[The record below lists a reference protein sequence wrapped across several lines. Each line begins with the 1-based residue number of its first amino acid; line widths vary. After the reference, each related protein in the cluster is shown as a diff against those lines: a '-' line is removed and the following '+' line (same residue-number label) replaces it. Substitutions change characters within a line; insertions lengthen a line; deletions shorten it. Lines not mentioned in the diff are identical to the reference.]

1 MPKLYVK
8 DRYGQIS
15 SYHLYEEPA
24 IDCMSMH
31 MLMVKVKGKQY
42 YALLD
47 IETPSNIRFRWGK
60 SLQQFGL
67 CSEDINLI
75 DGTITAIMHDD
86 YTISTKESNFL
97 FSGYQIMQIPT
108 LEVLPSNLAV
118 NVFREKTP
126 IILNCPKVKEIQE
139 QSVLCRGVP
148 ECKKTLFWAPN
159 LVKIKNGAFAENV
172 TVVCISENCDVSNCD
187 KWGLEN
193 DSTTIVTWDRSK
205 KLNLNTKRWED
216 FSGGG
221 SAFLIFLRNMFFYER
236 NSKENF

>member
-1 MPKLYVK
+1 
-8 DRYGQIS
+8 
-15 SYHLYEEPA
+15 
-24 IDCMSMH
+24 MSMH

-75 DGTITAIMHDD
+75 GGTITAIMHDD
-86 YTISTKESNFL
+86 YTISIKEW
-97 FSGYQIMQIPT
+97 FSIFQEYQNMKVPT
-108 LEVLPSNLAV
+108 LKVLPYNLAV

-126 IILNCPKVKEIQE
+126 TILNCPKVEEIQE
-139 QSVLCRGVP
+139 QSVLCRGSLGFN
-148 ECKKTLFWAPN
+148 KTVFWAPN

-205 KLNLNTKRWED
+205 KLNLNTKRWEN
-216 FSGGG
+216 FSGG
-221 SAFLIFLRNMFFYER
+221 
-236 NSKENF
+236 

>member
-24 IDCMSMH
+24 IDCMSGY

-47 IETPSNIRFRWGK
+47 NASDISSKIILNNVKQRLYLGI
-60 SLQQFGL
+60 
-67 CSEDINLI
+67 CSDNRDLLSWS
-75 DGTITAIMHDD
+75 ITAIMHDD
-86 YTISTKESNFL
+86 YTISTKESVFL
-97 FSGYQIMQIPT
+97 FSGYQNMQIPT
-108 LEVLPSNLAV
+108 LEVLPYNLAV

-126 IILNCPKVKEIQE
+126 TILNCPKVEEIQE
-139 QSVLCRGVP
+139 QSVLCRGMP
-148 ECKKTLFWAPN
+148 EVKKTLFWAPN

-187 KWGLEN
+187 KWGLEDN
-193 DSTTIVTWDRSK
+193 STIVTWDKSK
-205 KLNLNTKRWED
+205 KLNLKTKRWED

-221 SAFLIFLRNMFFYER
+221 NPFL
-236 NSKENF
+236 

>member
-1 MPKLYVK
+1 MPSLFYKNSTGKVDSFPLF
-8 DRYGQIS
+8 
-15 SYHLYEEPA
+15 EEPA
-24 IDCMSMH
+24 IDCLFFSLLWVK
-31 MLMVKVKGKQY
+31 LMGKRY
-42 YALLD
+42 YAFLD
-47 IETPSNIRFRWGK
+47 SDGFSNIRFKWGK
-60 SLQQFGL
+60 SPQQFGVYMG
-67 CSEDINLI
+67 DINFI
-75 DGTITAIMHDD
+75 SGTITAIMHND
-86 YTISTKESNFL
+86 YTISTKESLFL
-97 FSGYQIMQIPT
+97 FSGYQNMQIPT

-139 QSVLCRGVP
+139 QSVLCRAVDGFA
-148 ECKKTLFWAPN
+148 KTLFWAPN

-205 KLNLNTKRWED
+205 KLNLETKRWGD

-221 SAFLIFLRNMFFYER
+221 IRFFD
-236 NSKENF
+236 F

>member
-1 MPKLYVK
+1 MPKLYAK
-8 DRYGQIS
+8 DRNGVVS
-15 SYHLYEEPA
+15 SYPLYEKPA

-31 MLMVKVKGKQY
+31 MLMVKLKGKQY
-42 YALLD
+42 YTFLD
-47 IETPSNIRFRWGK
+47 SEVFSNIRFRWRK

-67 CSEDINLI
+67 YRKAINLI
-75 DGTITAIMHDD
+75 GGSITAIMHDD
-86 YTISTKESNFL
+86 YTISTKDNKYIFM
-97 FSGYQIMQIPT
+97 GYQNMQIPT

-193 DSTTIVTWDRSK
+193 DSTTVVTWDRSK
-205 KLNLNTKRWED
+205 KLNLETKRWED

-221 SAFLIFLRNMFFYER
+221 NLFL
-236 NSKENF
+236 

>member
-8 DRYGQIS
+8 NRNGVVS

-24 IDCMSMH
+24 IDCMFMH
-31 MLMVKVKGKQY
+31 MLMVKLKGKQY

-47 IETPSNIRFRWGK
+47 NASDISSNIIFNNVKRRFILGIC
-60 SLQQFGL
+60 SDNSGYLSGL
-67 CSEDINLI
+67 V
-75 DGTITAIMHDD
+75 TAIMHDD
-86 YTISTKESNFL
+86 YTISTKESNLL
-97 FSGYQIMQIPT
+97 FSGYQNMQIPT

-126 IILNCPKVKEIQE
+126 IILNCPKVEEIQE
-139 QSVLCRGVP
+139 QSVLCRGMP
-148 ECKKTLFWAPN
+148 EVKKTLFWAPN

-187 KWGLEN
+187 KWGLEDN
-193 DSTTIVTWDRSK
+193 SVIVTWDRSK
-205 KLNLNTKRWED
+205 KLNFKTKRWED

-221 SAFLIFLRNMFFYER
+221 NPFL
-236 NSKENF
+236 

>member
-1 MPKLYVK
+1 MPSLFCKNSTGKVDSFPLF
-8 DRYGQIS
+8 
-15 SYHLYEEPA
+15 EEPA
-24 IDCMSMH
+24 INCLFFSLLWVK
-31 MLMVKVKGKQY
+31 LMGKRY

-47 IETPSNIRFRWGK
+47 SEAVSNIRFRWGK

-75 DGTITAIMHDD
+75 GGTITAIMHDD

-97 FSGYQIMQIPT
+97 FSGYQNMQIPT

-139 QSVLCRGVP
+139 QSVLCRGAVGFT
-148 ECKKTLFWAPN
+148 KTLFWAPN

-187 KWGLEN
+187 KWGVEN

-221 SAFLIFLRNMFFYER
+221 RKPF
-236 NSKENF
+236 